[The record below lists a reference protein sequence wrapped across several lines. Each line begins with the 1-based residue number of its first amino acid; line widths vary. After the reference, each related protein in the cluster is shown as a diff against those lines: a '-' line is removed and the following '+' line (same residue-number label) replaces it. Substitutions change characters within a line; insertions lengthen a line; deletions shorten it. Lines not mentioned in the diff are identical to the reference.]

1 MTKCKMSS
9 GTSFV
14 QTDEGKES
22 LTLCTKTWATTLPS
36 LLTWEKDRIC
46 NNPEIDI
53 VSLTRCL
60 MQERELFFKKGLNNN
75 LRVT

>member
-14 QTDEGKES
+14 QTHEGKES
-22 LTLCTKTWATTLPS
+22 LTLCTKAWVTTLPS
-36 LLTWEKDRIC
+36 FLTWEKDWIC

-60 MQERELFFKKGLNNN
+60 MQERELFLKKGLNNN
-75 LRVT
+75 LKAT